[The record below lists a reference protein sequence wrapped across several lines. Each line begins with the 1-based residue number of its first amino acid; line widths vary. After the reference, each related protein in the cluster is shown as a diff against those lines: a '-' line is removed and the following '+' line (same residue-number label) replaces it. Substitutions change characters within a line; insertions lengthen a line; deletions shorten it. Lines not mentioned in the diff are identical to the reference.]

1 MSARDKLQ
9 RDVLEALA
17 DDATLLTITVDF
29 ARGVLAEMDEP
40 RLLKL
45 WEIELLHD
53 AGWEYAFIPEARQL
67 RAALAAALA
76 TLAEVRAE
84 HRCEWSCGNPRHTD
98 PSIRCPE
105 CDVLCA
111 SCGQSMPCNTIRIL
125 DRSKS

>member
-1 MSARDKLQ
+1 MNARDELQQWVESVRGEHPTIEAWMPVKL
-9 RDVLEALA
+9 
-17 DDATLLTITVDF
+17 
-29 ARGVLAEMDEP
+29 ARRVLAEMDEP

-76 TLAEVRAE
+76 TLAEVRELRDDYRAYLDN
-84 HRCEWSCGNPRHTD
+84 GQNQDD
-98 PSIRCPE
+98 PTGIGPLLSVKRVVHALTE
-105 CDVLCA
+105 
-111 SCGQSMPCNTIRIL
+111 IL